1 MGNKRKY
8 CKLCRFPREHSQN
21 TATEFMLYLHIE
33 RVAKVQDI
41 YMTEIQG
48 KSILF
53 RFSEGSSLWE
63 STVYL
68 PQSTIIPVSDDFDKI
83 TTRL

>member
-21 TATEFMLYLHIE
+21 TATEFMLYLYRE
-33 RVAKVQDI
+33 RVAKVQYI

-48 KSILF
+48 KINFVSI
-53 RFSEGSSLWE
+53 
-63 STVYL
+63 
-68 PQSTIIPVSDDFDKI
+68 
-83 TTRL
+83 